1 VKNGTLK
8 SAVAVIA
15 GFSTLAILATTTDSV
30 LEKVGVM
37 KPEPFVE
44 NPVLVIAVVILYRTI
59 FAALGCYVAAR
70 IAPNKPVQHA
80 MILGII
86 CVVLTIVGL
95 VAMWDIPPRW
105 YPISL
110 IVLTL
115 PAAWL
120 GGKMAIGTRASSI
133 SRSS

>member
-1 VKNGTLK
+1 MKNGTLK

-70 IAPNKPVQHA
+70 TAPNKPVQHA

-120 GGKMAIGTRASSI
+120 GGKMAIGARTSSI